1 MTVFGERMRI
11 LRQNLGIS
19 QQQVADKLNI
29 SRNLLSNYERGIRQP
44 DYQMLVRLAD
54 FYEVSLD
61 YLLGRSDTYKT
72 QNVCTD
78 RETEIINR
86 VLRLSDESIRDLL
99 RYVDLLELRD
109 AKEQKQYKEWLQR
122 QSGNKT

>member
-19 QQQVADKLNI
+19 QQQVDDKLNI

-122 QSGNKT
+122 QSGNKK

>member
-44 DYQMLVRLAD
+44 DYQMLVRLAN

-72 QNVCTD
+72 QNVCTN
-78 RETEIINR
+78 RETEVINR

-109 AKEQKQYKEWLQR
+109 AKEQRQYREWLQR
-122 QSGNKT
+122 QSENKK